1 MWEVRGQKAPA
12 FTKATARQG
21 GQKTRTEDSR
31 QPRLEAPAFAKATA
45 RQGGRRVDFG
55 LEIEEFRD
63 CGRQREIQPFDKT
76 CRWDLSTSSSRVA
89 QDREDMGITT

>member
-76 CRWDLSTSSSRVA
+76 CR
-89 QDREDMGITT
+89 